1 MTAPGSPWM
10 TMYLVGPRKRPV
22 GARNPGS
29 SKSFMML
36 VVSSGLNCHASPRS
50 RAHHKNR
57 SSAAIDRSPAQSKK
71 QTRKEGTN
79 HSPAGRRRSEPR
91 RCRRGR

>member
-1 MTAPGSPWM
+1 MYPAIGTFFPRMTAPGSPWM

-36 VVSSGLNCHASPRS
+36 VISSGLNCITASHHVSRTRPIRS
-50 RAHHKNR
+50 AV
-57 SSAAIDRSPAQSKK
+57 
-71 QTRKEGTN
+71 
-79 HSPAGRRRSEPR
+79 GRRRKGENE
-91 RCRRGR
+91 

>member
-1 MTAPGSPWM
+1 MICGGSARTFLPRMTAPGSPWM

-36 VVSSGLNCHASPRS
+36 AISSGLNWV
-50 RAHHKNR
+50 
-57 SSAAIDRSPAQSKK
+57 
-71 QTRKEGTN
+71 EGTPITHTGN
-79 HSPAGRRRSEPR
+79 RASEP
-91 RCRRGR
+91 

>member
-1 MTAPGSPWM
+1 MIRKERSAGDMIEIGARAAVGTFFPRMTAPGSPWM

-36 VVSSGLNCHASPRS
+36 AISSGLNWITASHACQPYATDPVGGGQR
-50 RAHHKNR
+50 
-57 SSAAIDRSPAQSKK
+57 
-71 QTRKEGTN
+71 E
-79 HSPAGRRRSEPR
+79 
-91 RCRRGR
+91 